1 VTIIPTQA
9 RAERTIT
16 PPGPRPV
23 TDLRQAATII
33 RQVAGNVDPALR
45 VALEAEAARLESTV
59 RNVRDAERV
68 REGNG
73 A

>member
-1 VTIIPTQA
+1 MTALPTQPS
-9 RAERTIT
+9 T
-16 PPGPRPV
+16 RPV
-23 TDLRQAATII
+23 TDLRQAAMII

-45 VALEAEAARLESTV
+45 VALELEAGRLDQAV

-68 REGNG
+68 REGDR